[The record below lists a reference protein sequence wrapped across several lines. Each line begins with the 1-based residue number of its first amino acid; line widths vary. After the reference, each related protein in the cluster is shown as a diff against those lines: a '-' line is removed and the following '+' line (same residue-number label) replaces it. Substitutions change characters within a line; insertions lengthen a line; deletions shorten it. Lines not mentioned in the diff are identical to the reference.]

1 MENNNIDT
9 NLLSFSFWQTC
20 EELIKKME
28 DDGYTIRLVSGKRT
42 PREQAK
48 IWRNGRASYLIKSTI
63 KNLRDKKQNA
73 IADLVE
79 DVGPQMGKHVLTQT
93 LPGYSWHNWGEAID
107 VWVNDDASGSDANY
121 QPLAIAAKA
130 LNLTPGYYFHFRDPG
145 HIQQS
150 SFEIRQRFSDAQ
162 VNEYVKNNPG

>member
-1 MENNNIDT
+1 MENNNVDT
-9 NLLSFSFWQTC
+9 DLLSFAFWQTC

-63 KNLRDKKQNA
+63 KNLRDKKQDA

-107 VWVNDDASGSDANY
+107 VWVNDDASGSEVNY

-145 HIQQS
+145 HIQQN